1 MCFLH
6 NDLMV
11 RNTPTAKVAKVMHVM
26 MMIGVEI
33 VVSSVLCAILE
44 GAVARGGAKDV
55 DMGFNVEGGFVIFLL
70 MFPFIH
76 GLPEFLSQFLAPL
89 L

>member
-1 MCFLH
+1 
-6 NDLMV
+6 MV
-11 RNTPTAKVAKVMHVM
+11 RNTPTVKVAKMMHVM

-55 DMGFNVEGGFVIFLL
+55 EMGFNVEGGFVLFTRTYPLIKSLAFLL
-70 MFPFIH
+70 
-76 GLPEFLSQFLAPL
+76 SQSLAPL
-89 L
+89 ECI

>member
-1 MCFLH
+1 
-6 NDLMV
+6 MV
-11 RNTPTAKVAKVMHVM
+11 RHTPTVKVAKMMHVM

-55 DMGFNVEGGFVIFLL
+55 EMGFNVEGGFVLFTRTYPLIQGLEFLL
-70 MFPFIH
+70 
-76 GLPEFLSQFLAPL
+76 SQSLAPL
-89 L
+89 ECI